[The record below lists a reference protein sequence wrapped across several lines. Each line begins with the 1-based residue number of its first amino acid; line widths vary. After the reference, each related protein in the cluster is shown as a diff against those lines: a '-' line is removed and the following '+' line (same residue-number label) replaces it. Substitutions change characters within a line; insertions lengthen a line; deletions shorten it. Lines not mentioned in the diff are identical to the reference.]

1 MTKSPFEVVAHR
13 GVHQDAPENSLKAF
27 RLAVELGV
35 DAIEL
40 DVRLTADAVPVV
52 FHYFYLDEA
61 TIGSGTIFSYTLR
74 ELQAMRLKTSSGELT
89 DEHIPTLSDVLDCF
103 AGNIGLEIEV
113 KGPEPESAGII
124 SEILSGFRQAWDSFE
139 VTSYEPALL
148 QTLRCLCPGLPVDL
162 LIPRSEPWM
171 GADVVCYSALQRARL
186 AGARAVHLHHS
197 QLCQNTVD
205 TLRQNGIEIHAWD
218 ANSLEALALISEFN
232 LPRIDT
238 DRPAQALAFR
248 QAVYQASDRYST

>member
-1 MTKSPFEVVAHR
+1 MTESPFEVVAHR

-27 RLAVELGV
+27 QLAVELGA

-61 TIGSGTIFSYTLR
+61 TSGSGTIFSYTLR
-74 ELQAMRLKTSSGELT
+74 ELQATRLKTSSGELT
-89 DEHIPTLSDVLDCF
+89 DERIPTLSDVLDCF

-124 SEILSGFRQAWDSFE
+124 AEILSGFRQAWDSFE

-148 QTLRCLCPGLPVDL
+148 QAVLSHCPGLPVDL
-162 LIPRSEPWM
+162 LVPRSEPWM

-186 AGARAVHLHHS
+186 AGARAVHLHPS

-205 TLRQNGIEIHAWD
+205 TLRQNGVEIHAWD
-218 ANSLEALALISEFN
+218 ANSLEALALIGECNISR
-232 LPRIDT
+232 LDT
-238 DRPAQALAFR
+238 DLPEQALAFR
-248 QAVYQASDRYST
+248 HAVYQASDRYSI